1 MMVSQHRKHRGYK
14 TQRLVADYLK
24 NWWPNAHSAGAG
36 EQGSDCRG
44 VPFDV
49 EVKATR
55 SWSPKTWLDQSRAR
69 TEKSGQLG
77 FCVIRLTGQGE
88 GSVGEYAAL
97 LPLSALV
104 ELLSFKYGHLGYEP
118 KESDIARC
126 PKCGGWGFLKTECR
140 NCEAEI

>member
-1 MMVSQHRKHRGYK
+1 MVSQHRKHRGYK

-24 NWWPNAHSAGAG
+24 NWWPYALSQGAG
-36 EQGSDCRG
+36 SQGSDVTG

-55 SWSPKTWLDQSRAR
+55 SWSPKTWLDQSKAR
-69 TEKSGQLG
+69 TAKSGALG

-88 GSVGEYAAL
+88 GSVGDYAAL

-104 ELLSFKYGHLGYEP
+104 ELLSLKYGHIGYEP
-118 KESDIARC
+118 KESDIIRC
-126 PKCGGWGFLKTECR
+126 KSCGGWVFQQTICK
-140 NCEAEI
+140 NCEAL